1 MMSYWKRVGE
11 RLIKRGMLI
20 MDLDFLRGYR
30 DELVRM
36 NRRKRGRPYRI
47 AESYVRFLAVI
58 RYLFS
63 LGYSQLEGFTR
74 SLEKI
79 FPILPVIDYSWIRR
93 RIVWLGE
100 DLVGYN
106 LRGVND
112 PVVIVLDSTGVKV
125 WFMAR
130 EEIL

>member
-112 PVVIVLDSTGVKV
+112 PLVIVLDSTGVKV
-125 WFMAR
+125 WFLA
-130 EEIL
+130 

>member
-1 MMSYWKRVGE
+1 MMSYWKRVDE

-20 MDLDFLRGYR
+20 MDLDFVRGYR
-30 DELVRM
+30 DELIRM

-63 LGYSQLEGFTR
+63 LGYRQLEGFTR
-74 SLEKI
+74 SLERI

-100 DLVGYN
+100 DLWGT
-106 LRGVND
+106 
-112 PVVIVLDSTGVKV
+112 I
-125 WFMAR
+125 
-130 EEIL
+130 

>member
-1 MMSYWKRVGE
+1 MMSCWKRVGE
-11 RLIKRGMLI
+11 RLIKRGMLT

-74 SLEKI
+74 SLEKN

-112 PVVIVLDSTGVKV
+112 PVVIVLDSAGVKV
-125 WFMAR
+125 WFMA
-130 EEIL
+130 